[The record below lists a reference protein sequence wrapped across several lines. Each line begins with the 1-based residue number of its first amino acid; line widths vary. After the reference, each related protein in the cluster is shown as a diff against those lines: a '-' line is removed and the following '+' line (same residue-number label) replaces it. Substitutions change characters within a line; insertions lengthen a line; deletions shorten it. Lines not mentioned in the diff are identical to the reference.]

1 MSNQWIDPNTCRSL
15 AVLVESVTA
24 PLLIEHSAPICLEID
39 IDISLE
45 VPADPVRTVELL
57 RTLVGQSLA
66 EMPAGGDLSIT
77 ACETSHGVELEM
89 ADTGCDVQDRAT
101 RLPLAAA
108 AIGAQVTWQNCPQG
122 GGAVTVAF
130 RRESGK
136 QRLAA

>member
-39 IDISLE
+39 IEMSLE

-57 RTLVGQSLA
+57 RTLVGQALT
-66 EMPAGGDLSIT
+66 EMPTGGDLSIT
-77 ACETSHGVELEM
+77 ACETSRGVELEM
-89 ADTGCDVQDRAT
+89 ADTGCDIQDRAT

-108 AIGAQVTWQNCPQG
+108 AIGAQVVWQNCPQG
-122 GGAVTVAF
+122 GGAVTVTF
-130 RRESGK
+130 QRQSGQ
-136 QRLAA
+136 QRMAA